1 MATTRKS
8 RRIQKREEL
17 PPPLNSC
24 EEGPTCGPRMNSI
37 LCNARLRCADVSS
50 DVRTRLHIDSCA
62 KCDLYESSVNPK
74 KQDDVCQRRYGCR
87 REKDEKYLDAPI
99 KVRILWSVS
108 GRSTP
113 RNSSTISTTTG
124 ASYSSHSS
132 TSNEKYTSYKR
143 RLAAL
148 KGHAKRTKKHKD
160 WCKKDSKLIN
170 ILTAEVNKKSNDLVA
185 SQKKSELL
193 VIENIMKETI
203 INNQKCNLNKCTKK
217 IEEHKLKQK
226 ILAKE
231 NSILETVGRDLEKKL
246 NATVCKLDKL
256 INEAHVNQNSKNNDL
271 VEVINGA
278 LKGVRYEKRT
288 TIILDLV
295 YNGTLFGKKGKEVGD
310 NYARQV
316 MKKKFPAWKLCKAK
330 DTAPQGCLNL
340 QGLGQ
345 VRCVEELEKGEQGL
359 FASKSTIWRE
369 GDELLKKVAIP
380 LLVDAAT
387 YHQIHKLGD
396 SVQLIYERL
405 IRFALEDNGLTNIA
419 SEFSV
424 EFGFSLD
431 GGSMTQLTAH
441 IFAGAKSLDLRSKK
455 NGKFIFKELDEH
467 GEEVFCNVQSNTN
480 IYLMKIAY
488 VKDGK
493 TPYEEYF
500 ADWFRFIQQLKTEG
514 LPARPEYGWKAVKP
528 MQVCVPQDTSSIQ
541 KAIGMGGAC
550 KACNLFCH
558 ACSCTSY
565 GPKSLLLF
573 YREGRFR
580 CRRFCLG
587 KKVEFFQKNATTGR

>member
-1 MATTRKS
+1 M
-8 RRIQKREEL
+8 
-17 PPPLNSC
+17 
-24 EEGPTCGPRMNSI
+24 
-37 LCNARLRCADVSS
+37 
-50 DVRTRLHIDSCA
+50 
-62 KCDLYESSVNPK
+62 
-74 KQDDVCQRRYGCR
+74 
-87 REKDEKYLDAPI
+87 
-99 KVRILWSVS
+99 
-108 GRSTP
+108 
-113 RNSSTISTTTG
+113 
-124 ASYSSHSS
+124 
-132 TSNEKYTSYKR
+132 
-143 RLAAL
+143 
-148 KGHAKRTKKHKD
+148 
-160 WCKKDSKLIN
+160 
-170 ILTAEVNKKSNDLVA
+170 
-185 SQKKSELL
+185 
-193 VIENIMKETI
+193 
-203 INNQKCNLNKCTKK
+203 
-217 IEEHKLKQK
+217 
-226 ILAKE
+226 
-231 NSILETVGRDLEKKL
+231 
-246 NATVCKLDKL
+246 
-256 INEAHVNQNSKNNDL
+256 
-271 VEVINGA
+271 
-278 LKGVRYEKRT
+278 
-288 TIILDLV
+288 
-295 YNGTLFGKKGKEVGD
+295 
-310 NYARQV
+310 
-316 MKKKFPAWKLCKAK
+316 
-330 DTAPQGCLNL
+330 
-340 QGLGQ
+340 
-345 VRCVEELEKGEQGL
+345 EELEKGEQGL

-369 GDELLKKVAIP
+369 GDKLLKKVAIP

-396 SVQLIYERL
+396 SVQLMYERL
-405 IRFALEDNGLTNIA
+405 IRFALEDNGLTDIA

-467 GEEVFCNVQSNTN
+467 GKEVFCNVQSNTN

-573 YREGRFR
+573 YHEGQFW
-580 CRRFCLG
+580 CQRFCLEKWSFSKTMLPLG
-587 KKVEFFQKNATTGR
+587 GI